1 MSILKVNQ
9 IRSPKNGSILFDE
22 NAVLLQMTR
31 MRYDSRTS
39 VSSTGLQ
46 ELTFSRIAITPKRS
60 DSYLMIMWH
69 LSIEIQ
75 NHDTTMRLFKN
86 GSVITT
92 SGREGYNN
100 NVGQTNYSGYR
111 VANYDGDDSSTPHTQ
126 TMTYLGRI
134 GKTGNVDYQLMIRN
148 GSDGQCNN
156 FYYNRPVGNSGSNNN
171 EVGVSSVVAFEIAN
185 DGLYSAD

>member
-111 VANYDGDDSSTPHTQ
+111 VANYDGDDSSTPHTLT
-126 TMTYLGRI
+126 TMYHTPSENTSARHYSMGFRTADSSSNKNI
-134 GKTGNVDYQLMIRN
+134 YI
-148 GSDGQCNN
+148 
-156 FYYNRPVGNSGSNNN
+156 NRTVGSNGQDSHEN
-171 EVGVSSVVAFEIAN
+171 GVSTAVIYEFKIT
-185 DGLYSAD
+185 